1 MYKLFKNDSID
12 NFARNL
18 RILTLK
24 MIYHGRAS
32 HIASIFS
39 CIEIISVLY
48 FHHMNFSKKN
58 YQRDTRDKFILSK
71 GHAGAAVYAALAL
84 LKIIPIKKLDTYY
97 KNGSVFSGHVSHYK
111 VPGIECSTGSLGS
124 GIGIACGV
132 ALASKLDKKKS
143 KIFTLVGDGELNE
156 GSCWEALLFANHHK
170 LNNLTIIIDRN
181 YYQSILTTEKTLKLN
196 PLKQKIKSFGLDVF
210 EVDGNDIKQLKNCLK
225 KKTTTTK
232 VIIANTI
239 KGKGVSFMQNNIKW
253 HYKNP
258 DREEYNLA
266 LKELIN

>member
-1 MYKLFKNDSID
+1 M
-12 NFARNL
+12 
-18 RILTLK
+18 
-24 MIYHGRAS
+24 
-32 HIASIFS
+32 
-39 CIEIISVLY
+39 
-48 FHHMNFSKKN
+48 
-58 YQRDTRDKFILSK
+58 
-71 GHAGAAVYAALAL
+71 
-84 LKIIPIKKLDTYY
+84 
-97 KNGSVFSGHVSHYK
+97 
-111 VPGIECSTGSLGS
+111 
-124 GIGIACGV
+124 
-132 ALASKLDKKKS
+132 DKKKS

>member
-1 MYKLFKNDSID
+1 M
-12 NFARNL
+12 
-18 RILTLK
+18 
-24 MIYHGRAS
+24 
-32 HIASIFS
+32 
-39 CIEIISVLY
+39 
-48 FHHMNFSKKN
+48 
-58 YQRDTRDKFILSK
+58 
-71 GHAGAAVYAALAL
+71 AL

-225 KKTTTTK
+225 KKTSTTK